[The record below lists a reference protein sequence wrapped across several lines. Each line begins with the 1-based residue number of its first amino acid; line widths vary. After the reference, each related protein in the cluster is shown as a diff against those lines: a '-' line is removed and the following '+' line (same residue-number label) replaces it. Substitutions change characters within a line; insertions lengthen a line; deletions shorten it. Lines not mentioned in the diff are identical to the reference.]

1 MNSLLRSEPTLLEFQ
16 GVSVELGGR
25 PVLHNLSFSV
35 RPGEILALVGPNGSG
50 KTTLLRTALGLQ
62 RSASGAVHIH
72 GERVDQMPP
81 RERARRMAW
90 LPQSEAPADNLTVR
104 DYVALGRY
112 PHLGSLG
119 TEYPEDAAVVDRALK
134 DSGLEPFAARGVLT
148 LSGGERQRVLFARA
162 LAQEAPLLLLDEP
175 TTHLDVSYQFQ
186 MMEHLTTFARGSR
199 ERAVLLSLHDLN
211 LACRYADRILW
222 LAAGRSV
229 ALGTPQ
235 ETTTEERIYRV
246 FGIDAGVHTSAGQVV
261 VFPRRP
267 PALTP
272 APMRGGQRVHVICGG
287 GSGGSLLQ
295 GLVDRGHE
303 VTAGALNLLDSDQVL
318 CERLHIPGPLES
330 PFSILSEP
338 TRATHRDY
346 LSRAEVIVIAPL
358 VVGPGNIANLDDVRP
373 YVSNRPTFLVGGPPG
388 PNRDYTGGRAVSE
401 YRSLQEAG
409 AREVADAQALFEEI
423 GRLGPGQ
430 ARPRSDVREGA
441 TA

>member
-1 MNSLLRSEPTLLEFQ
+1 MNPSPKTGPPPLEFL

-25 PVLHNLSFSV
+25 PVLHDISFSV

-62 RSASGAVHIH
+62 RSVSGRVNNR
-72 GERVDQMPP
+72 GERVDRMPP
-81 RERARRMAW
+81 LERARRMAW

-112 PHLGSLG
+112 PHVGSLG
-119 TEYPEDAAVVDRALK
+119 TECPEDATAVHRALK
-134 DSGLEPFAARGVLT
+134 DAGLEPFAERGVLT

-199 ERAVLLSLHDLN
+199 ERAVVLSLHDLN
-211 LACRYADRILW
+211 LACRYADRVLW
-222 LAAGRSV
+222 LSSGRCV

-272 APMRGGQRVHVICGG
+272 APIQGGRRVHVICGG
-287 GSGGSLLQ
+287 GSGGPILQ

-303 VTAGALNLLDSDQVL
+303 VSAGALNILDSDQIL

-330 PFSILSEP
+330 PFSILSEA

-346 LSRAEVIVIAPL
+346 LSRAEVIVVAPL
-358 VVGPGNIANLDDVRP
+358 VVGPGNLANLEDVRP
-373 YVSNRPTFLVGGPPG
+373 YVSERPTFLVGGLPG
-388 PNRDYTGGRAVSE
+388 TTRDYTEGRAAKE
-401 YRSLQEAG
+401 YRTLQEAG
-409 AREVADAQALFEEI
+409 AKEVPDVQTLFEEI
-423 GRLGPGQ
+423 LRLGPGLP
-430 ARPRSDVREGA
+430 RPGGEGQEGA